1 MRRTCSFALAL
12 IIGFGAPQVASAD
25 EEQPSPSGVTARPGV
40 NEATV
45 KWTDAPNAT
54 SYTATA
60 NPGGRTCTA
69 ASTACTV
76 TGLSN
81 GQAYTF
87 TVVASGP
94 AGTSAAS
101 APSNSVTPQNDTKD
115 PVLVSAAVTPNR
127 ISSLGGTVRVD
138 LHITDDISGL
148 RTPSGALDANPA
160 ILLKDASG
168 KSFGFTRSGARI
180 SGDKYDGI
188 YRYTVSAPSGI
199 AAGPATLTVYPIDDN
214 AGNSTFFDNRT
225 GLLVVGNPA
234 APTSP
239 RAEATAERNVTVAW
253 EAPTDDGGNVITGY
267 SITERGTG
275 RSFEATADER
285 SFTVPHENP
294 PASTSFVYEIA
305 ARNAAGPS
313 AAVVTDPISIAAVAP
328 GAPLNVTAAPGDS
341 QLVVA
346 WDAPAKDGGAPVSGY
361 VATASPSGKTCESST
376 TAGCTITGLEN
387 GQAHTVNVTA
397 TNEAGTS
404 AFSGDSSPAT
414 PATVP
419 SQVAAP
425 TAAAG
430 PGKATVS
437 WTSTSANGSAVTGY
451 TVTSSPG
458 AKTCNAD
465 ASATTCT
472 VNGLTNGVSYQFTVR
487 AHSAIGSSVSSASS
501 ESVTPV
507 DAPAAPARAA
517 VIPGDKLLNVT
528 WTAPSA
534 NGSPITEYT
543 VTTDAGQTCTT
554 GAETRTCVIT
564 GLTNGRSYT
573 VTVTATNAV
582 GTSSTSAPSTAT
594 VPFGKPGSIARPIAK
609 AGKKSATVSW
619 KAPSANGSAI
629 TGYVVTVSNGKKYT
643 VSASKRSLVVKGLTK
658 GRKYTFRVAAK
669 NKAGVGA
676 NSASSSAVKIK

>member
-1 MRRTCSFALAL
+1 MRRTSTFALAL
-12 IIGFGAPQVASAD
+12 IIGIGAPQVASAD
-25 EEQPSPSGVTARPGV
+25 EDQPAPSAVTARPGV

-60 NPGGRTCTA
+60 SPGGRTCTA
-69 ASTACTV
+69 VSTACTV

-87 TVVASGP
+87 TVVASGA

-115 PVLVSAAVTPNR
+115 PVLVSAAVAPNR

-148 RTPSGALDANPA
+148 RSPSGALDANPA
-160 ILLKDASG
+160 ILFKDAAG
-168 KSFGFTRSGARI
+168 KSFGFTRSGTRI

-188 YRYTVSAPSGI
+188 YRYTVPAPSGI

-234 APTSP
+234 APLSP
-239 RAEATAERNVTVAW
+239 KAEATTDRNVTVAW

-267 SITERGTG
+267 TITERGTG
-275 RSFEATADER
+275 RSFNTSADSR

-294 PASTSFVYEIA
+294 SASASFIYEVT

-313 AAVVTDPISIAAVAP
+313 DAAATSPISIAAAAP
-328 GAPLNVTAAPGDS
+328 SAPRTVTAAPGDS
-341 QLVVA
+341 QLIVA
-346 WDAPAKDGGAPVSGY
+346 WDAPLKDGGDPVARY
-361 VATASPSGKTCESST
+361 VATASPGGKTCESST
-376 TAGCTITGLEN
+376 ADGCTITGLDN
-387 GQAHTVNVTA
+387 GQSYTVNVTA
-397 TNEAGTS
+397 TNTAGTS
-404 AFSGDSSPAT
+404 AASTASAPAT

-419 SQVAAP
+419 NQVEAP
-425 TAAAG
+425 TVVAG
-430 PGKATVS
+430 AGKATIN
-437 WTSTSANGSAVTGY
+437 WAPTTANGSPVTGY

-458 AKTCNAD
+458 TKTCATNA
-465 ASATTCT
+465 STTTCT
-472 VNGLTNGVSYQFTVR
+472 VDGLTNGVSYQFTVR
-487 AHSAIGSSVSSASS
+487 AHSAIGSSVPSPSS

-507 DAPAAPARAA
+507 DAPAAPAKATITA
-517 VIPGDKLLNVT
+517 GDQRLSVT
-528 WTAPSA
+528 WSAPPA
-534 NGSPITEYT
+534 NGSPITGYT
-543 VTTDAGQTCTT
+543 ATTDAGQTCTT
-554 GAETRTCVIT
+554 AADARSCVIT

-582 GTSSTSAPSTAT
+582 GTSTGSVPSTSA
-594 VPFGKPGSIARPIAK
+594 VPYGKPGTVARPSAK

-619 KAPSANGSAI
+619 KIPSANGAAI
-629 TGYVVTVSNGKKYT
+629 SGYVVTVSNGKKYT

-658 GRKYTFRVAAK
+658 GRKYTFRVAAE
-669 NKAGVGA
+669 NKAGVGN
-676 NSASSSAVKIK
+676 NSSSSATVKIK